1 MTASKPTVVHSPDS
15 SSANATVAQQARTIV
30 AYHGE
35 RILAEIPTTLRRL
48 SLLLLVLA
56 ITVPIF
62 LAGLL
67 VVLWQLTN

>member
-1 MTASKPTVVHSPDS
+1 MKPTKAP
-15 SSANATVAQQARTIV
+15 VAPTYEAPAQHARRFL
-30 AYHGE
+30 AFHGE